1 MTYRNGW
8 SVGTWMYSGAMVGH
22 LDYVWVSHCFWTLMS
37 NPLSGIQFRQT
48 LFTEHLF
55 TETQSRT
62 LKQAAVA
69 GKNSLL
75 MGRNFDLDVREE
87 ERVKYC
93 WDRKRRKTLMS
104 FMQIKL
110 TPDY

>member
-1 MTYRNGW
+1 
-8 SVGTWMYSGAMVGH
+8 MYGGAMVGH
-22 LDYVWVSHCFWTLMS
+22 LDCVWVSQLFWALMS

-75 MGRNFDLDVREE
+75 MGQNFDLDIKKK

-93 WDRKRRKTLMS
+93 WEGQKEEKNRLMS